1 MDRANDE
8 LGCMESCIG
17 LYADV
22 VHTPIDNMEP
32 YVRSLMDE
40 YIRYKNNYARNIK
53 FDPTKET
60 LGKDFHY
67 SFPTRQR
74 CVLNIDTFASER

>member
-8 LGCMESCIG
+8 LGCMESCSG

-22 VHTPIDNMEP
+22 VHTPMDNMEP
-32 YVRSLMDE
+32 YVRSLLDE

-67 SFPTRQR
+67 SFPTRQ
-74 CVLNIDTFASER
+74 